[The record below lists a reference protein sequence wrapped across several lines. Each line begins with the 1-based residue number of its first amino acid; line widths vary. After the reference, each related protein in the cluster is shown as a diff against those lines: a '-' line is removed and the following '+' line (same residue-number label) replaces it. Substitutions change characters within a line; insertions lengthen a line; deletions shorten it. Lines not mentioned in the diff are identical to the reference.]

1 MNGKKESSNTLPA
14 AVRESLETALPR
26 ISNELAARE
35 LWVNRFTA
43 ADRRKFDV
51 PWPEVWKKHNSI
63 IEMWHVA
70 RGTPTSNACI
80 VEIAHALGFINGT
93 QRESLLDALGAST
106 RSGLASGGRGRSTAA
121 TPHWNNDTKKLSY
134 QNQTV
139 RKVVRPKQAYNIV
152 TILNAFQDAGWPH
165 RIDDPLVG
173 RKPSDDTRRRDISNL
188 NKGLRKGLLKFAC
201 DGNGTG
207 FVWNKIEKAKSKKPA
222 KRLPR

>member
-1 MNGKKESSNTLPA
+1 MNGKNDSSDTLPA
-14 AVRESLETALPR
+14 AVRESLETARNR

-35 LWVNRFTA
+35 LWTNRFTA

-70 RGTPTSNACI
+70 RGTPTLNACI

-93 QRESLLDALGAST
+93 HRESLLDALGAST

-134 QNQTV
+134 LNQTV
-139 RKVVRPKQAYNIV
+139 REVVRPKQAYNIV

-165 RIDDPLVG
+165 RIDDPFG

-188 NKGLRKGLLKFAC
+188 NKGLRNGRLKFAC

-207 FVWNKIEKAKSKKPA
+207 FVWNKIEKPKSKKPA